1 MTVLIDVKLEDPLIK
16 DKRVSLLG
24 GVICG
29 QKISMGSV
37 IEQPGS
43 PSGTST
49 WLTPLFCKSPNEE
62 AKNSDC
68 ITGSS
73 NGDTTRKNLWI
84 YSNQIKK
91 ELKRFMSQCQCLDM
105 TVLVDNKLEDPLIKI
120 KKAVLSEDQFQWV
133 GVTRGMI
140 YGQSSYH
147 GVSKW
152 MEEARTD
159 RLDYD
164 LRRWEPEE
172 YEYLQTH

>member
-29 QKISMGSV
+29 QKISMGS
-37 IEQPGS
+37 
-43 PSGTST
+43 
-49 WLTPLFCKSPNEE
+49 NEE

>member
-29 QKISMGSV
+29 QKISMGGRG
-37 IEQPGS
+37 Q
-43 PSGTST
+43 
-49 WLTPLFCKSPNEE
+49 NEE

-84 YSNQIKK
+84 YSNQMKK

-105 TVLVDNKLEDPLIKI
+105 TVLVDNKLEDPLIKN

-133 GVTRGMI
+133 GVTQGMI

-172 YEYLQTH
+172 YEYLQSLSCLSIVNQR